1 MKKRLLPVRKNLDD
15 CLQSAKD
22 DAFNLLS
29 YRERSENELKKRLLR
44 KGHKR
49 AIINQVIA
57 RLKDLDYLND
67 KRFAEMWIRDRIANK
82 PRGRYYLK
90 KELKNKGVK
99 PAVIASVLNKLLTD
113 GNEKEMAERL
123 ANKWL
128 KSHSIDKY
136 NEAEYFL
143 RLKRYLRNKG
153 FSFDLVNIVVLKIEK
168 NQ

>member
-1 MKKRLLPVRKNLDD
+1 MRKNPDD

-29 YRERSENELKKRLLR
+29 YRERSENELRQRLLR
-44 KGHKR
+44 KGYKR
-49 AIINQVIA
+49 GIINQVIA

-90 KELKNKGVK
+90 KELKNKGIK
-99 PAVIASVLNKLLTD
+99 SAVIDSLLNKFLTD

-123 ANKWL
+123 VNKWL

-136 NEAEYFL
+136 NEVEYFL

-153 FSFDLVNIVVLKIEK
+153 FSFDLVNTVVSKIEK